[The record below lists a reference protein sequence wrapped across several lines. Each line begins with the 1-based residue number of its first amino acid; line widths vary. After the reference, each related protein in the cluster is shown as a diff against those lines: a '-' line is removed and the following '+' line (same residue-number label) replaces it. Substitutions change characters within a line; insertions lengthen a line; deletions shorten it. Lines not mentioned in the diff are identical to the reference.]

1 MKGEENDYHIIF
13 FVFILIAKNNRHNEK
28 EKTPYSDYSHYM
40 IAIQFLTTEYK
51 RNNKI

>member
-13 FVFILIAKNNRHNEK
+13 FVFILIAKNNRHSKK
-28 EKTPYSDYSHYM
+28 EKTPYHDFVDFIM
-40 IAIQFLTTEYK
+40 VIQFLTTEYK